1 MIRRCFISIALLL
14 SGIALYAQTTL
25 QILQTPSGKSAFPP
39 LSFAYT
45 ALEPSIDSL
54 TMRIHYSRHFRAYY
68 DNFLKAINGTPY
80 ESQTVQQVFEGI
92 SSAPVAVKN
101 NAGGFYNHALYWE
114 IMAPNSGGK
123 PTGELANK
131 IDKTFGSFDNFKK
144 AFATAAMGRFGS
156 GWGWLI
162 VKADKSLVITSTPN
176 QDNPLMD
183 NAEVKGIPILLI
195 DVWEHAYYLKYQ
207 NKRADYVAAFW
218 NVINWKTVS
227 DLYSKAID

>member
-1 MIRRCFISIALLL
+1 MMRRCFILIGLLL
-14 SGIALYAQTTL
+14 SGVALYAQTTL
-25 QILQTPSGKSAFPP
+25 QLLQTPSGKSEFPS
-39 LSFAYT
+39 LSFAYS

-68 DNFLKAINGTPY
+68 DNFLKAVTGTPY
-80 ESQTVQQVFEGI
+80 ESLTLQQVFGNI
-92 SSAPVAVKN
+92 NSAPAAVKN

-123 PTGELANK
+123 PTGELADK

-144 AFATAAMGRFGS
+144 AFSAAAMGRFGS

-162 VKADKSLVITSTPN
+162 VKADKSLMITSTPN

-183 NAEVKGIPILLI
+183 NAETKGTPILLI

-207 NKRADYVAAFW
+207 NKRADYVATFW
-218 NVINWKTVS
+218 NVINWKAVS
-227 DLYSKAID
+227 DLYAKAID